1 MLNEKF
7 KLKAYLNP
15 LSWNPLSWFQIGRG
29 LLFGILLLLFSLA
42 IGMVGFK
49 HYIGKS
55 WADAFINSSML
66 LTGMGP
72 VDEPETDAGKIFA
85 GIFSL
90 YSGIIFLSIV
100 GLMIVPIFHKY
111 VHKLNIESED
121 QKKKCN
127 D

>member
-1 MLNEKF
+1 MKNSNWKT
-7 KLKAYLNP
+7 YL
-15 LSWNPLSWFQIGRG
+15 NPLSWFQIGRG
-29 LLFGILLLLFSLA
+29 VLFGVFLLLFSLGV
-42 IGMVGFK
+42 GMIGFK

-55 WADAFINSSML
+55 WADAFINSAML

-72 VDEPETDAGKIFA
+72 VDEPETDGGKIFA

-100 GLMIVPIFHKY
+100 GLMMVPIFHKY
-111 VHKLNIESED
+111 MHKLNMESED
-121 QKKKCN
+121 KKKQCG